1 MSVYKRGL
9 RALERALQSATPE
22 EAKPIKEK
30 LKERGYTVEVTL
42 GRVRYILAAK
52 TRVKKVAES
61 MESMLIA
68 LYAAGNEEPLRYLH
82 TKQFSLDEL
91 HRLYIKGKGL
101 EPLLSRVR
109 AKEVDAT
116 RPKLGVLVEAWFAWI
131 ESSPVSA
138 RSKRELAASTAE
150 RYRASMEKLLEFIGR
165 THLEGPDAVLGPHTK
180 EAIAEAWPPLSPDV
194 FTTALLDAYRVAR
207 KAQGRSAG
215 TINRDLN
222 TVLAFYTWLESR
234 DEPLPMKRPKFVR
247 EAELNER
254 DRCLDPEEWE
264 QVRQAFSA
272 LNDGTTQFVG
282 RRSGGTSAQGV
293 VPTGALWVLFE
304 TLVLTGL
311 RLGEA
316 LALEWGDLNHKQHV
330 IKVSRSLEKNGKV
343 TGLPSA
349 SAAAKRPRTERLK
362 SLGSQRN
369 VPLVADLAARLNA
382 HRNIFE
388 AFGSGHH
395 DRIFP
400 SAVFNMR
407 RMQDLWSRAVA
418 ATGIPHATV
427 HDLRH
432 TFAIHA
438 LDGGTQINDLQA
450 ILGHSNLTMV
460 MRYLRRRSNT
470 NTAQSGEAVAALMLQ
485 ARVPSSGV

>member
-1 MSVYKRGL
+1 MAQPCTMRGP
-9 RALERALQSATPE
+9 TPGNCSGSRRVE
-22 EAKPIKEK
+22 P
-30 LKERGYTVEVTL
+30 RG
-42 GRVRYILAAK
+42 A
-52 TRVKKVAES
+52 
-61 MESMLIA
+61 
-68 LYAAGNEEPLRYLH
+68 P
-82 TKQFSLDEL
+82 
-91 HRLYIKGKGL
+91 
-101 EPLLSRVR
+101 
-109 AKEVDAT
+109 
-116 RPKLGVLVEAWFAWI
+116 
-131 ESSPVSA
+131 
-138 RSKRELAASTAE
+138 AE
-150 RYRASMEKLLEFIGR
+150 RRCGHHRMNELPLDSPTYDDWPSSLPPGR
-165 THLEGPDAVLGPHTK
+165 YK
-180 EAIAEAWPPLSPDV
+180 
-194 FTTALLDAYRVAR
+194 
-207 KAQGRSAG
+207 
-215 TINRDLN
+215 
-222 TVLAFYTWLESR
+222 
-234 DEPLPMKRPKFVR
+234 
-247 EAELNER
+247 
-254 DRCLDPEEWE
+254 
-264 QVRQAFSA
+264 
-272 LNDGTTQFVG
+272 
-282 RRSGGTSAQGV
+282 GV

-388 AFGSGHH
+388 ASGSGHH

>member
-1 MSVYKRGL
+1 MSVYRRGQ
-9 RALERALQSATPE
+9 RALKNATPDQ
-22 EAKPIKEK
+22 AKRIEK
-30 LKERGYTVEVTL
+30 GLKSRPWTVEVELGKIRYTL
-42 GRVRYILAAK
+42 SSETRVRSDAL
-52 TRVKKVAES
+52 S
-61 MESMLIA
+61 MELMLKA
-68 LYAAGNEEPLRYLH
+68 LYATGAEEPLRYLR
-82 TKQFSLDEL
+82 TGQLSLREIYL
-91 HRLYIKGKGL
+91 GYKKGTGL

-109 AKEVDAT
+109 AQAEEAT
-116 RPKLGVLVEAWFAWI
+116 RPRLGVLVKAWFAWL

-150 RYRASMEKLLEFIGR
+150 RYRSSMKKLLEFIGR

-194 FTTALLDAYRVAR
+194 FTTALLDAYRVTR

-234 DEPLPMKRPKFVR
+234 DEPFPMKRPKFVR

-254 DRCLDPEEWE
+254 DRCLEPEEWE

-272 LNDGTTQFVG
+272 LNDGTTQFLG

-316 LALEWGDLNHKQHV
+316 LALKWGDLNHKQHV

-349 SAAAKRPRTERLK
+349 SAAAKRPRAERLK

-369 VPLVADLAARLNA
+369 VPLVVDLAARLIA

-400 SAVFNMR
+400 PAVFNMR

-438 LDGGTQINDLQA
+438 LDGGTRINDLKA